1 MSSAGLIILLEM
13 MLLLAI
19 SLVDLR
25 QHRIPNRLLAL
36 TTLIVAAASLIFRQ
50 PPPLAAIVGGG
61 LGLAAFLLLARARP
75 GALGMGDVKLAGVI
89 GLMVGFPQVI
99 FALLVGMIAAGLVA
113 LALSLIRRD
122 DRPSTLAYAPYLA
135 LGAAFSLLA
144 G

>member
-1 MSSAGLIILLEM
+1 MSSAGLIILVEM
-13 MLLLAI
+13 LLLLAI

-25 QHRIPNRLLAL
+25 QYRIPNRLLAL
-36 TTLIVAAASLIFRQ
+36 SALIAAAASLVFRQ
-50 PPPLAAIVGGG
+50 PPPLAAMVGGG
-61 LGLAAFLLLARARP
+61 MGLAAFLLLARARP

-99 FALLVGMIAAGLVA
+99 LALLFGMIAAGLVA

-122 DRPSTLAYAPYLA
+122 ARPRTLAYAPYLA